1 MKHQKTKA
9 MILAVTFGLLIS
21 SMNLFAELKVD
32 KNVSYGPHPRNVLD
46 VYWDTDYKNAP
57 IVFTIHG
64 GGFKQGDKSYCN
76 KDMQKLYVAKG
87 CIVVSPNYRLVKK
100 GTPVTKDDC
109 ALDAAMAVA
118 YVQANAK
125 KYGGDPTK
133 IVATGASAGGYISAW
148 IAYQKNWE
156 WPDYAKHK
164 PKKLNIV
171 GWFGNSPFLP
181 PALIKQV
188 ATGDP
193 PGFVMYGGKREH
205 PATPARQGHDIQA
218 ALKKNKVWSK
228 MVYVDF
234 MGHVPAKRIL
244 FSPQS
249 RDKETHAAYNQFLD
263 MVCHGKGKP
272 KGDDV
277 IKVKRKTT
285 E

>member
-1 MKHQKTKA
+1 

-32 KNVSYGPHPRNVLD
+32 KNVSYGPHQRNVLD
-46 VYWDTDYKNAP
+46 VYWNTDYKNAP

-148 IAYQKNWE
+148 IAYQKKWE
-156 WPDYAKHK
+156 WPVDAKHK

-181 PALIKQV
+181 PARFRHVRGQEGTPRHPRQ
-188 ATGDP
+188 TGSRH
-193 PGFVMYGGKREH
+193 PGCTQEEQGLEQDGLRRLHGTRSRQAH
-205 PATPARQGHDIQA
+205 PLQPAITGQGNPCGLQPISRHGLPRQGQA
-218 ALKKNKVWSK
+218 Q
-228 MVYVDF
+228 
-234 MGHVPAKRIL
+234 G
-244 FSPQS
+244 
-249 RDKETHAAYNQFLD
+249 
-263 MVCHGKGKP
+263 
-272 KGDDV
+272 
-277 IKVKRKTT
+277 
-285 E
+285 